1 MWIKYFYYRLYV
13 YACHCRFMPERR
25 RQLSDLAVYAVAC
38 VWIFWQL
45 LHKLF
50 PSSRLLTTLTTW
62 PLGGYIMIGIFFLL
76 PIVVGLSINLETCEA
91 RWKHTNTLAIETR
104 DGILIGLMCVL
115 IFAYAI
121 WGW

>member
-1 MWIKYFYYRLYV
+1 MDIL
-13 YACHCRFMPERR
+13 
-25 RQLSDLAVYAVAC
+25 
-38 VWIFWQL
+38 QL

-91 RWKHTNTLAIETR
+91 RWKHTNTFAIETR

-115 IFAYAI
+115 ILHMPF
-121 WGW
+121 GGGNST

>member
-1 MWIKYFYYRLYV
+1 MDSVFLLSAECLCVSLSFYARKTQTAIGFGGICSCL
-13 YACHCRFMPERR
+13 CMDI
-25 RQLSDLAVYAVAC
+25 L
-38 VWIFWQL
+38 QL

-91 RWKHTNTLAIETR
+91 RWKHTNTFAIEIR
-104 DGILIGLMCVL
+104 NGILIGLMCVL

>member
-1 MWIKYFYYRLYV
+1 
-13 YACHCRFMPERR
+13 
-25 RQLSDLAVYAVAC
+25 
-38 VWIFWQL
+38 
-45 LHKLF
+45 
-50 PSSRLLTTLTTW
+50 
-62 PLGGYIMIGIFFLL
+62 MIGIFFLL

-91 RWKHTNTLAIETR
+91 RWKHTNTFAIETR